1 MDTLAV
7 RLTVP
12 LAVSELDF
20 DKQNNKQ
27 KSVRPAWRTKQKAR
41 TKSGLLLKD
50 WRLPSLA
57 EAIQPLPS
65 AMQRL
70 TAVFGMGTGRTT
82 AVLPPKTLN
91 LNDGHAD
98 KNQPNHRKQALKTVK
113 ERHARSLK
121 TTYRG
126 QLEQFASY

>member
-1 MDTLAV
+1 MLQ
-7 RLTVP
+7 
-12 LAVSELDF
+12 SEGE
-20 DKQNNKQ
+20 
-27 KSVRPAWRTKQKAR
+27 KQKAR
-41 TKSGLLLKD
+41 TMSGLLLKD
-50 WRLPSLA
+50 WRLPTLA

-91 LNDGHAD
+91 LNDGDAD
-98 KNQPNHRKQALKTVK
+98 KNQPNHQKQALKIIK